1 MKGNEMI
8 RLLLF
13 FIIIFCAK
21 DSMAAAEQQNQQNQV
36 QNTPVHPFQ
45 PAVQRCPIKR
55 PCPTRHI
62 RHRSN

>member
-13 FIIIFCAK
+13 FIIIFYAK

-36 QNTPVHPFQ
+36 QNPHLHPFQ
-45 PAVQRCPIKR
+45 PAVQRHPIKR
-55 PCPTRHI
+55 PCHTRHV